1 MFRLSFE
8 KALGHA
14 VGPVP
19 VGIFL
24 ENLLDFSLNS
34 LDRLERGLYDRFG
47 WRSIKEEA
55 PLAANTAASGR
66 RVPST
71 PLRIG
76 KTRGNGFAENDSG
89 MLGVGTGAGALPGV
103 GGAVSSR
110 AGEGAVRAP
119 VHEAGAFQGRGVR
132 YSQDSRGFM
141 WFALEG
147 VLNRYDGISFRVYEP
162 DPENENSISAG
173 AVNVLFEDSRNRLWI
188 GTRKGLNRFD
198 PETETFK
205 RYPHDLDAPRQYQ
218 FRSRLLRDLRRPRR
232 LPAGGRE

>member
-1 MFRLSFE
+1 MSKRICFFTKIDCAPPVDFRADLFGVGGFFKQVYFRTMWRLKRWDSGVVVGNSPAARAGESGRMVVWRLWLLFRLSFE
-8 KALGHA
+8 EALGHA

-34 LDRLERGLYDRFG
+34 LDRFERGLYDRFG
-47 WRSIKEEA
+47 WRSRKEEV

-76 KTRGNGFAENDSG
+76 ETRRNGFAKNDSG
-89 MLGVGTGAGALPGV
+89 MLGAGALPGV

-110 AGEGAVRAP
+110 AREGAVRAP

-132 YSQDSRGFM
+132 YPPGL
-141 WFALEG
+141 AG
-147 VLNRYDGISFRVYEP
+147 VHLSP
-162 DPENENSISAG
+162 SMS
-173 AVNVLFEDSRNRLWI
+173 
-188 GTRKGLNRFD
+188 
-198 PETETFK
+198 ETW
-205 RYPHDLDAPRQYQ
+205 RWRA
-218 FRSRLLRDLRRPRR
+218 SCSLRPQ
-232 LPAGGRE
+232 E